1 MTDTL
6 MQMPGAGGLYARALG
21 TARRK
26 PGKNIRIPRIE
37 VKVPAVQA
45 DARRLA
51 AYREICGFELA
62 PEQLPITFPQVQ
74 AAPLHMWL
82 MLRPEFPIPLM
93 GIVHVRNVFEVL
105 KPMPADGA
113 YDVRAALT
121 EGRRTHQGYEFDLL
135 TEYTDASGEIVY
147 RSLMT
152 PLYRMKTEGGPVRAK
167 PTAPAP
173 VLSEYR
179 SFDVPSDIG
188 RRYAPIGGDFNP
200 IHLYALTAKA
210 FGFPRAIAHGMWSLA
225 RAAALI
231 EIARA
236 TPSRTLSV
244 QFRQPLLLPGKVA
257 LKFSGANEAACDFA
271 LLSRTS
277 DKVHFSGRIG

>member
-6 MQMPGAGGLYARALG
+6 MQMPGAAGLYARALG

-45 DARRLA
+45 APARLA
-51 AYREICGFELA
+51 AYREICGFELV
-62 PEQLPITFPQVQ
+62 PELMPITYPQVQ

-93 GIVHVRNVFEVL
+93 GIVHIRNVFEVL

-121 EGRRTHQGYEFDLL
+121 DGRRTHQGYEFDLL
-135 TEYTDASGEIVY
+135 TEYADAAGDIVY

-152 PLYRMKTEGGPVRAK
+152 PLYRMKTDGGPVRAK
-167 PTAPAP
+167 PTTPPP

-231 EIARA
+231 ENARGA
-236 TPSRTLSV
+236 PAHSLSV

-257 LKFSGANEAACDFA
+257 LKFSRTDDATCDFA

-277 DKVHFSGRIG
+277 DKVHFSGRLA

>member
-6 MQMPGAGGLYARALG
+6 LQMPAAGGLYAKALG

-37 VKVPAVQA
+37 VRVPTVQPT
-45 DARRLA
+45 RSRLA

-62 PEQLPITFPQVQ
+62 TDELPITFPQVQ

-82 MLRPEFPIPLM
+82 MLRPEFPVPLM
-93 GIVHVRNVFEVL
+93 GLVHIRNSFEVL
-105 KPMPADGA
+105 APMAPESA
-113 YDVRAALT
+113 YEVRCALA
-121 EGRRTHQGYEFDLL
+121 EGRRTHQGYEIDLL
-135 TEYTDASGEIVY
+135 TEYADGTGAAVY
-147 RSLMT
+147 RALMT
-152 PLYRMKTEGGPVRAK
+152 VLYRMKTEGPPLRPK
-167 PTAPAP
+167 PAAPAP
-173 VLSEYR
+173 ALSEYR

-225 RAAALI
+225 RAAALV
-231 EIARA
+231 ETARG
-236 TPSRTLSV
+236 TPTRSLSV

-257 LKFSGANEAACDFA
+257 LKFSTSPAGSDFA

-277 DKVHFSGRIG
+277 DKIHFTGRVG

>member
-6 MQMPGAGGLYARALG
+6 LQMPAAGGLYAKALG

-26 PGKNIRIPRIE
+26 PGKNIRVPQIE
-37 VKVPAVQA
+37 VRVPAVQPTPS
-45 DARRLA
+45 RLA

-62 PEQLPITFPQVQ
+62 PDELPITFPQVQ

-82 MLRPEFPIPLM
+82 MLRPEFPVPLM
-93 GIVHVRNVFEVL
+93 GLVHLRNSFEVL
-105 KPMPADGA
+105 VPMTAEAA
-113 YDVRAALT
+113 YEVRAALAD
-121 EGRRTHQGYEFDLL
+121 GRRTHQGYEIDLL
-135 TEYTDASGEIVY
+135 TEYSDGAGQIVY
-147 RSLMT
+147 RALMT
-152 PLYRMKTEGGPVRAK
+152 VLYRMKTDGPPLRPK
-167 PTAPAP
+167 PAASAPS
-173 VLSEYR
+173 LSEYR

-225 RAAALI
+225 RAAALV
-231 EIARA
+231 ESSRGKAA
-236 TPSRTLSV
+236 RTLSV

-257 LKFSGANEAACDFA
+257 LKFVGSASGSDFA

-277 DKVHFSGRIG
+277 DKVHFTGRLV